1 MQTRSG
7 PLCTPCAVLFTSRT
21 SAESPALD
29 RPHPSQHRQFNL
41 TGPRIVHA
49 ALRSRALN
57 ESDNLDAKLE
67 YRQGW
72 EAQSS
77 TRRLGGKRH
86 GDGVGPL
93 GGHPEW
99 LIKGTATSRGTW
111 AEGGGRGRPP
121 RCLECNDQHRPHPV
135 VDKLNNKN
143 KNKNKNK

>member
-7 PLCTPCAVLFTSRT
+7 LLCTPCAVLFTSCT
-21 SAESPALD
+21 STESPTLN

-49 ALRSRALN
+49 ASRSQALN

-77 TRRLGGKRH
+77 ARRLGGKWH

-93 GGHPEW
+93 GATLSGSSRAQLPARAHG
-99 LIKGTATSRGTW
+99 LKGGEGTS
-111 AEGGGRGRPP
+111 PP
-121 RCLECNDQHRPHPV
+121 VLRM
-135 VDKLNNKN
+135 
-143 KNKNKNK
+143 